1 MTMWPL
7 AALAGALFAA
17 GLVELAAAGRS
28 ARAPH
33 PRREALARGLAP
45 LGRRLRRRAP
55 AALAAR
61 IDAAGVRVGVG
72 EVMALKAAAVPA
84 ALLAASVVSPL
95 APGRLGGVVFLLGPV
110 AGFLVPDLWLRARAR
125 TRARVMETE
134 QADVV
139 DLLRVAVGAGL
150 SPWRALAEVG
160 RRHPGVLATELGAA
174 AQRVALGVPAADAL
188 AVLERRCPAAGMPAL
203 VAAIRRSD
211 RFGAPPGRALAALA
225 AEARSREAART
236 AERAAKAAPKIQL
249 VVALLLVPS
258 VLLLVAAAL
267 VPALGAAAP

>member
-61 IDAAGVRVGVG
+61 IDAAGVRMGVG

-95 APGRLGGVVFLLGPV
+95 APGRLGGIVFLLGPV

-125 TRARVMETE
+125 TR
-134 QADVV
+134 
-139 DLLRVAVGAGL
+139 
-150 SPWRALAEVG
+150 
-160 RRHPGVLATELGAA
+160 
-174 AQRVALGVPAADAL
+174 
-188 AVLERRCPAAGMPAL
+188 
-203 VAAIRRSD
+203 
-211 RFGAPPGRALAALA
+211 
-225 AEARSREAART
+225 
-236 AERAAKAAPKIQL
+236 
-249 VVALLLVPS
+249 
-258 VLLLVAAAL
+258 
-267 VPALGAAAP
+267 